1 MHCKPYCSSSICC
14 PIQIILMFY
23 TSNHT
28 CTIFLCSLRLP
39 PPTNIK
45 LRFER
50 AKNRGLCVGLAA
62 PEKRQRTEPCRK
74 PATGQPAA
82 YHHHLLL
89 FPLAFTRQ
97 YVSTHYLSTFC
108 IGTLLVLINCS
119 IFKFQDDS
127 KVASCCMLL

>member
-1 MHCKPYCSSSICC
+1 MHCKPYCSSSISC

-50 AKNRGLCVGLAA
+50 AKNRGLCVGLAV
-62 PEKRQRTEPCRK
+62 PEKRQRNRTVP
-74 PATGQPAA
+74 QPGNRLPTITICFSFLSLFHKAIRV
-82 YHHHLLL
+82 HVLSLRLLHRYPFGL
-89 FPLAFTRQ
+89 DK
-97 YVSTHYLSTFC
+97 
-108 IGTLLVLINCS
+108 LLNI
-119 IFKFQDDS
+119 
-127 KVASCCMLL
+127 